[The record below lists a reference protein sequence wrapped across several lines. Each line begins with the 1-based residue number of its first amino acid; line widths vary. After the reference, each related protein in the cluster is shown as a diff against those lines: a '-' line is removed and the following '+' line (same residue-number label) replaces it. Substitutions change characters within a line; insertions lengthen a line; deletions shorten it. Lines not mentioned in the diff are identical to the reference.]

1 MPSHAKFFPRYEFF
15 PGYVSLIGML
25 VTLLAAYGLDRWL
38 FRSMRLA
45 MKTSNF
51 VYLSVW
57 TLGSGLALLA
67 VWVVLGWLTLARS
80 RRSLLVSLIF
90 LIIGSLI
97 YSYYYLQMFFVWLPY
112 LFTEVRTPLSY
123 SGLFIAFLGLLHLF
137 LPIEISQRSSG
148 EL

>member
-1 MPSHAKFFPRYEFF
+1 MMMSGNPKFF

-25 VTLLAAYGLDRWL
+25 ATLLAAYGLDRWL
-38 FRSMRLA
+38 FLSMRLA

-57 TLGSGLALLA
+57 TLGAGLALLA
-67 VWVVLGWLTLARS
+67 VWLVLGWLTLARS
-80 RRSLLVSLIF
+80 RRSLLVSITF
-90 LIIGSLI
+90 LLLGSLF
-97 YSYYYLQMFFVWLPY
+97 YYYFHLQIFFVWLPY
-112 LFTEVRTPLSY
+112 LFSDVRTPLSY

-137 LPIEISQRSSG
+137 LPPEISQHSSG

>member
-1 MPSHAKFFPRYEFF
+1 MMMPNDSKFFPRY
-15 PGYVSLIGML
+15 VSVIGML

-38 FRSMRLA
+38 FRTIQLA
-45 MKTSNF
+45 MTSGNY
-51 VYLSVW
+51 VYLYVW

-67 VWVVLGWLTLARS
+67 IWLDLGWITLARS
-80 RRSLLVSLIF
+80 RRSLLVSILY

-97 YSYYYLQMFFVWLPY
+97 YYYLYLQMFFVWLPY
-112 LFTEVRTPLSY
+112 LFTEVRTPFSY

-137 LPIEISQRSSG
+137 LPPETSQHSSG

>member
-1 MPSHAKFFPRYEFF
+1 MTRDPKYL

-38 FRSMRLA
+38 FRTMQLA
-45 MKTSNF
+45 TETSNY
-51 VYLSVW
+51 VYLYIW
-57 TLGSGLALLA
+57 TLGSGLGLLA
-67 VWVVLGWLTLARS
+67 VWLGQGWLTLAHS
-80 RRSLLVSLIF
+80 RRSLPVSILF

-97 YSYYYLQMFFVWLPY
+97 YYYPLLQISFVWLPY
-112 LFTEVRTPLSY
+112 LFTHVRTPLSY

-137 LPIEISQRSSG
+137 LPPETRQRSSS